1 MINKQMMKKKI
12 EMNGW
17 IVITSLSR
25 VLARQI
31 AKRNTTVDKSIRLL
45 MVQLNHSIM
54 MLRYQNQDKLSHS
67 ISVLGLTMH

>member
-1 MINKQMMKKKI
+1 MKKKI

>member
-1 MINKQMMKKKI
+1 MMKKKI